1 MSKGSAIVSI
11 LIAFVGGLAI
21 GVALGGSGS
30 GGEEVAEITGDAA
43 GAGAAAGEA
52 DGIERYK
59 VPVTDDQPAKGPAD
73 ALVTIVEVSDFE
85 CPFCKRVGPTLSKL
99 MNEYRGKVR
108 IVWRNNPLPFHRNA
122 GPAHT
127 VAIEAFEQGGS
138 EKFWEMHD
146 KLFENQR
153 ALSREDLI
161 GYAREIGLNV
171 DQVEA
176 ALDND
181 EHAGTIR
188 EDQQVAQRF
197 GARGTPH
204 FFINGRKLAGA
215 QPFEKFDEIVSDE
228 IRRAEQL
235 VETGVSKNEVYAAL
249 TRNAKTSFE
258 EPERPAAADRGRG
271 AQKVPD
277 PDAVYKVP
285 VDDEPM
291 KGPENALVTIVEF
304 SDFECPFCGRVGP
317 TLKQIADRYGDDV
330 RVVWKNNPLPFHRNA
345 MPAAI
350 AALEIHEQLGDDKF
364 WAFHDKLFENQRALT
379 RENLETWAQEL
390 GGVNMGQFRAALDND
405 EHKSTIEDEQQL
417 ARSLGASGTPAFFIN
432 GRYLRGAQPLPAF
445 TKVIDEELAKAKE
458 RVQAGTPRSEVYAKS
473 IENGATEPQ
482 FVGGG
487 GGDDDGP
494 AAARPAADQ
503 KYEISIPDDAP
514 RKGKGNARVVIQ
526 EFSDFECPFCS
537 RVLPTLK
544 QIEEEYGNKVAIVWR
559 NYPLP
564 FHRNARLAH
573 VAAME
578 IHEQL
583 GDDKFWAFHDVLF
596 ENQRALSRSDLE
608 RYAQELGGV
617 NMGQFRAALDN
628 NEHDDRVQRDQDA
641 IQEAGARIG
650 TPSFFING
658 RLLQGAQPFPAFKA
672 AIDRALEE
680 G

>member
-21 GVALGGSGS
+21 GVAIGGV
-30 GGEEVAEITGDAA
+30 GGGGDEVAEIQGDAA
-43 GAGAAAGEA
+43 GAAAAGEA

-59 VPVTDDQPAKGPAD
+59 VPVTDEQPVKGPAD

-85 CPFCKRVGPTLSKL
+85 CPFCKRVGPTLSRL

-138 EKFWEMHD
+138 EKFWAMHD
-146 KLFENQR
+146 KLFENQK

-171 DQVEA
+171 GQVEA
-176 ALDND
+176 ALDNN
-181 EHAGTIR
+181 EHEQRIKA
-188 EDQQVAQRF
+188 DQQVAQRF

-215 QPFEKFDEIVSDE
+215 QPYEKFDEIVSDE
-228 IRRAEQL
+228 IRRAESL

-249 TRNAKTSFE
+249 TRNAKAKFE
-258 EPERPAAADRGRG
+258 EPERPAAADRPAR
-271 AQKVPD
+271 QVPD

-285 VDDEPM
+285 VGDEPT
-291 KGPENALVTIVEF
+291 KGPDNALVTIVEF
-304 SDFECPFCGRVGP
+304 SDFECPFCSRVTP
-317 TLKQIADRYGDDV
+317 TLKQVVERYGNDV

-350 AALEIHEQLGDDKF
+350 AAMEAFEQGGDDKF
-364 WAFHDKLFENQRALT
+364 WAMHDKLFENQRALS
-379 RENLETWAQEL
+379 RSDLEGYAQEL
-390 GGVNMGQFRAALDND
+390 GLNMSQFKAALDNE
-405 EHKSTIEDEQQL
+405 EHKDTVEAQQTL
-417 ARSLGASGTPAFFIN
+417 AKSLGASGTPAFFIN
-432 GRYLRGAQPLPAF
+432 GRYIRGAQPLPAF

-458 RVQAGTPRSEVYAKS
+458 RVKAGTPKSQLYAKT
-473 IENGATEPQ
+473 IENGATSPQ
-482 FVGGG
+482 FVGG
-487 GGDDDGP
+487 DQP
-494 AAARPAADQ
+494 ERPSAPPADQ
-503 KYEISIPDDAP
+503 EYEISIPSNVP
-514 RKGKGNARVVIQ
+514 RKGPRNAKVVIQ

-544 QIEEEYGNKVAIVWR
+544 QVEEEYGDQVAIVWR

-573 VAAME
+573 IAALE
-578 IHEQL
+578 IHQQL
-583 GDDKFWAFHDVLF
+583 GDDKFWEFHDVLF
-596 ENQRALSRSDLE
+596 ENQRALSRADLE

-628 NEHDDRVQRDQDA
+628 NEHDDAIQRDQDA
-641 IQEAGARIG
+641 VQEAGARIG

-658 RLLQGAQPFPAFKA
+658 RLVQGAQPFPAFKA
-672 AIDRALEE
+672 AIDKALEE